1 MSNFIQ
7 QTLARFGLT
16 PESFAQEAE
25 RRGIGNAAQISTAL
39 ANGDVSFLQ
48 AYGKKVQD
56 SNPNA
61 VQQAQAYMQG
71 R

>member
-7 QTLARFGLT
+7 QILSRFGFT

-25 RRGIGNAAQISTAL
+25 RRGIGNAAQIAAAL
-39 ANGDVSFLQ
+39 AKGDVSSFQ
-48 AYGKKVQD
+48 AYGQQVQ
-56 SNPNA
+56 SNNPNA
-61 VQQAQAYMQG
+61 MQQAQSYMQG